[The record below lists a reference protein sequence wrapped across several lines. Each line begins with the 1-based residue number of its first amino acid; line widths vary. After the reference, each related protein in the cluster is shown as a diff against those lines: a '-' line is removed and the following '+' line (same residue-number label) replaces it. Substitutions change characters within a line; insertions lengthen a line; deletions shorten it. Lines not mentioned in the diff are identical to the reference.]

1 VLVIL
6 LALLLA
12 SVPPDSQL
20 LRDKGNESG
29 LIVYDVWAV
38 ASLATGAVGYA
49 TTQDQK
55 WQGVHI
61 ANLVWGGVNAGIG
74 LISSIIAFRDPHTPE
89 DEATMRKHGFEQQR
103 LYAINAIFDVATT
116 MVSVAIYQGVK
127 DDRWQGFAVGSLVQS
142 LFLLGFDTT
151 MSMYHWLNN
160 RRSSPDSAFN
170 PRD

>member
-1 VLVIL
+1 MIL
-6 LALLLA
+6 LTLLLA
-12 SVPPDSQL
+12 AVPPDSQL
-20 LRDKGNESG
+20 IRDKGNESG

-38 ASLATGAVGYA
+38 ATLATGAVGIA
-49 TTQDQK
+49 TTQDPK

-61 ANLVWGGVNAGIG
+61 SSLVWGGVNAGIG

-89 DEATMRKHGFEQQR
+89 DEATMRQHGKEQQR

-116 MVSVAIYQGVK
+116 MISVAIFQAVK

-142 LFLLGFDTT
+142 LFLLSFDTT

-160 RRSSPDSAFN
+160 RRADPDSAFN
-170 PRD
+170 PRG